1 MYAFQH
7 IAMHSHP
14 LKSSSLTAGLRGF
27 LVPQI
32 AIFEILANFDVLL
45 VYFSTA
51 VRVHWLYG
59 EIASK
64 PFPSSHPCFYSQE
77 PNHRKADFRECAI
90 ERHTKV
96 TTDND
101 CYCCIAEKKPNLF
114 LLGYNE
120 YKYTTKWVYN
130 RLFLSQEIYR
140 FPFFVNDMA
149 NAMDIFLCRTIIIA
163 I

>member
-1 MYAFQH
+1 M
-7 IAMHSHP
+7 
-14 LKSSSLTAGLRGF
+14 
-27 LVPQI
+27 
-32 AIFEILANFDVLL
+32 LL
-45 VYFSTA
+45 VYFYAA

-59 EIASK
+59 EIAYK

-101 CYCCIAEKKPNLF
+101 CYCCIAEKNNLF

-140 FPFFVNDMA
+140 FPFFVNYTA
-149 NAMDIFLCRTIIIA
+149 NAMDIFFMQNNNHSDFMTVYLLLSLVNYDIVIELWRFI
-163 I
+163 

>member
-1 MYAFQH
+1 MF
-7 IAMHSHP
+7 
-14 LKSSSLTAGLRGF
+14 
-27 LVPQI
+27 
-32 AIFEILANFDVLL
+32 L
-45 VYFSTA
+45 VYFYTA

-101 CYCCIAEKKPNLF
+101 CYCCIAEKKNLF

-140 FPFFVNDMA
+140 FPFFVNYTA
-149 NAMDIFLCRTIIIA
+149 NAMDIFFMQNNNHSDFMTVYLLLSLVNYDIVIELWRFI
-163 I
+163 